1 MSFHSIYSSNNQ
13 QSVARY
19 FMKFKKYDE
28 VIGNVQKLQCT
39 ITTMLHVT
47 HFYTLMTTPHIE
59 NFVWSINE
67 WRLPIQ
73 SFHFALRSS
82 ASST

>member
-1 MSFHSIYSSNNQ
+1 
-13 QSVARY
+13 
-19 FMKFKKYDE
+19 MKFKKYDE

-39 ITTMLHVT
+39 ITTMLLLHVT

-59 NFVWSINE
+59 NFVRSINE

-73 SFHFALRSS
+73 SFYFALRSS